1 MKAIDVIFKKN
12 SGEKL
17 EYKEIAYMVNSYVK
31 GRISDRTMSEFI
43 WQIYNDG
50 LSYEE
55 TCEIT
60 YNNALKV
67 FDL

>member
-1 MKAIDVIFKKN
+1 MFKIEGVCMKAIDVIFKKN
-12 SGEKL
+12 NGEKL

-55 TCEIT
+55 TC
-60 YNNALKV
+60 
-67 FDL
+67 